1 MTAVP
6 LQVHHGDERDALPV
20 LISAPLSP
28 GFDRA
33 NLSRYGDPSWDLSP
47 GVFRDNARRC
57 HVTVHFGGIE
67 DPAIAD
73 ALRQFLHARLN
84 VDMPGHR
91 PRLEPAGVRGEA
103 NRALRFFTFVKV
115 ALGRFDLA
123 PVDQPLLDR
132 FARSLRLAGLRPS
145 AVAVLLRVV
154 FDLHELRHNLPTAH
168 LRFEPWP
175 GRSPFSVAGARH
187 VPNENRT
194 PRIPEEI
201 MTPLLAWSL
210 RYVTHFSADIFA
222 ARRELERL
230 EARRNRLI
238 ARETVLD
245 PAERRMR
252 QRRRL
257 SAYFATLRQQ
267 GRGVPVWTGIYNA
280 AVRTDPLTGA
290 QLPPINYHLIHLHA
304 GVDAQAEPAMHLSLS
319 TGAPDLIAAAVT
331 ELGTEAGG
339 MDTPVSIDPD
349 SGKPWRSRF
358 DAKAL
363 ALEETMLQ
371 AAAYIVCAYLSGMRD
386 SEIQAM
392 KRGCLSVV
400 RGEDGAILRHR
411 IRSTAYKGKR
421 GGGQQ
426 ADWVTISPVADAV
439 AVLEQLSARAGRAR
453 GTTTLWPVLALRA
466 NTKTHVSAE
475 IVRQLNRFRD
485 HLNEQFG
492 SPDAPII
499 PPQPDGVPWRL
510 TTRQFRRTIAWH
522 IANRP
527 FGTIAGMIQY
537 KHASVAAFEGYAG
550 SSRSGFRGEIE
561 AQRALGQID
570 DILVY
575 FDERQGGAR
584 LGGPAANRVGTVLD
598 TAASE
603 LAPLPA
609 MIADRARLR
618 TMLASLARTLH
629 VGPLADCF
637 FDPATALCLNR
648 ITQPG
653 PPAPMISMCEPGRC
667 PNACI
672 SERHRPAWQRGADEA
687 RLLLREK
694 RLPEPQRVT
703 LQAEVARI
711 EAVIAQIATSVA
723 TPHAGVA
730 GEGEEAGLKVTD

>member
-1 MTAVP
+1 MTAVL
-6 LQVHHGDERDALPV
+6 LQAAAIDDRNAMPV
-20 LISAPLSP
+20 LLSAPLRP
-28 GFDRA
+28 GFERA
-33 NLSRYGDPSWDLSP
+33 ALSRYGDPSWDLSP

-57 HVTVHFGGIE
+57 HVTVHFNGIE

-84 VDMPGHR
+84 IAMPGHR
-91 PRLEPAGVRGEA
+91 ARLEPAAVRSEA
-103 NRALRFFTFVKV
+103 NRALRFFYFVK
-115 ALGRFDLA
+115 AKLGRFDLSR
-123 PVDQPLLDR
+123 VDQPLVDS
-132 FARSLRLAGLRPS
+132 FVRSLRNAVARPAAIAALLRP
-145 AVAVLLRVV
+145 V
-154 FDLHELRHNLPTAH
+154 FDLHELRRHLTTAR
-168 LRFEPWP
+168 LSFEPWP
-175 GRSPFSVAGARH
+175 GRSPFSVAGAKH
-187 VPNENRT
+187 IAGENRT

-210 RYVTHFSADIFA
+210 RYVTHFAPDIFA
-222 ARRELERL
+222 ARRELEHL
-230 EARRNRLI
+230 EARRKRLI
-238 ARETVLD
+238 AREAGLD
-245 PAERRMR
+245 QAERRAR

-257 SAYFATLRQQ
+257 IAHLAARRRQ
-267 GRGVPVWTGIYNA
+267 GRGVPIWTGMYNA
-280 AVRTDPLTGA
+280 AARTDPVTGDL
-290 QLPPINYHLIHLHA
+290 LPPINYHLIHLHA
-304 GVDAQAEPAMHLSLS
+304 GIDAQAEPAMHLGLN
-319 TGAPDLIAAAVT
+319 TGAPDLIAAAVA

-339 MDTPVSIDPD
+339 MDTPIWVDPD
-349 SGKPWRSRF
+349 RCSPWRSRF

-363 ALEETMLQ
+363 ALEESMLQ

-400 RGEDGAILRHR
+400 RDEDGAILRHR
-411 IRSTAYKGKR
+411 IKSTAYKGKR
-421 GGGQQ
+421 RGGEE
-426 ADWVTISPVADAV
+426 AEWVTIAPVADAV
-439 AVLEQLSARAGRAR
+439 AVLERLSARAGRAR
-453 GTTTLWPVLALRA
+453 GTTTLWPVLTLRA

-492 SPDAPII
+492 SPSEPAIPSAPDDA
-499 PPQPDGVPWRL
+499 PWRL

-527 FGTIAGMIQY
+527 FGAIAGMIQY

-561 AQRALGQID
+561 VQRVLGQID

-584 LGGPAANRVGTVLD
+584 IGGPAANRVGTALD
-598 TAASE
+598 TAGSE
-603 LAPLPA
+603 LAPLPV

-648 ITQPG
+648 ITEPG
-653 PPAPMISMCEPGRC
+653 PPAPMIAMCEPVRC

-672 SERHRPAWQRGADEA
+672 AERHRPAWQRGADEA
-687 RLLLREK
+687 RQLLREK

-711 EAVIAQIATSVA
+711 EAVLAQIAPGAA
-723 TPHAGVA
+723 TPQAGAA
-730 GEGEEAGLKVTD
+730 GEEEEAGFRVTD